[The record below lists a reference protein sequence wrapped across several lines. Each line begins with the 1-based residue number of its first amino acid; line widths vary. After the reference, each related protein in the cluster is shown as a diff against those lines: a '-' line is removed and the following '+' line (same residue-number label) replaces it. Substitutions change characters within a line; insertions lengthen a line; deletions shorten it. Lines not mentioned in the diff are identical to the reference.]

1 MPISPVE
8 HREAAVERI
17 LTMQASSLP
26 SDSASSIVA
35 QFRAELTKPSRA
47 SERAT
52 HAVRQRATSGRKR
65 LVDPT
70 TCERDY
76 TAADL
81 EFMRAIEEYK
91 QRSGRLFPTWSEV
104 LEVVRSLGYQ
114 KQA

>member
-1 MPISPVE
+1 M
-8 HREAAVERI
+8 
-17 LTMQASSLP
+17 LGSSLP
-26 SDSASSIVA
+26 LDSASSIVDDLK
-35 QFRAELTKPSRA
+35 AELAKPSRA
-47 SERAT
+47 NQRAR
-52 HAVRQRATSGRKR
+52 HAVRMRTDSGRRR

-70 TCERDY
+70 TCQREY

-91 QRSGRLFPTWSEV
+91 RRSGRLFPTWSEV